1 MAIIWKS
8 NLPLGAAW
16 DVTNPKNLVWNKS
29 LQQNLNE
36 LNVGMQVM
44 GMALPE
50 ALAYKAAGQIQAG
63 LAAKA
68 INTAST
74 TTTAA
79 ATSGGVAGAGTAI
92 GGLGGAG
99 ILAAATTGAKLGFD
113 VYLLEWLKNNW
124 WIIALFGGLYLAT
137 KVVGKK

>member
-1 MAIIWKS
+1 M
-8 NLPLGAAW
+8 GAAW
-16 DVTNPKNLVWNKS
+16 TGLTNPKNLVWNKS

-50 ALAYKAAGQIQAG
+50 ALAYKAAGEIQAG

-68 INTAST
+68 INTATT

-79 ATSGGVAGAGTAI
+79 AGTGGVAGTTTAL
-92 GGLGGAG
+92 GGLGTLGVLGLAKTGLEVGAG
-99 ILAAATTGAKLGFD
+99 LTFMQW
-113 VYLLEWLKNNW
+113 LEKNW
-124 WIIALFGGLYLAT
+124 WIIAILIGGAIAF
-137 KVVGKK
+137 KAVGKQ